1 MPGRRGAGEH
11 QGTGDVV
18 RLLSI
23 FLGVFLSAVLL
34 LGVLPRDPDVR
45 LRLLQLW
52 LLSPIMLAGG
62 CGLAF
67 LFPTT
72 IFRIAEIVRIA
83 APAIAVVAAVRGAW
97 AHVPALL
104 VLGLVFHVVRWVA
117 KEAVAGR
124 GFSGALRD
132 ARYLFQDLADRGR
145 GRPPGSRQP
154 PSSREPPAPGLPD
167 ERLPEG

>member
-18 RLLSI
+18 RLLNI

-34 LGVLPRDPDVR
+34 LGVLPSDPEMR
-45 LRLLQLW
+45 LGLLQLW

-67 LFPTT
+67 LFP
-72 IFRIAEIVRIA
+72 IPIVRITEIVRVA
-83 APAIAVVAAVRGAW
+83 APVVAVVAAFRGAW

-117 KEAVAGR
+117 KEAAAGR
-124 GFSGALRD
+124 GLSGALRD
-132 ARYLFQDLADRGR
+132 ALYLFQDLADRGR
-145 GRPPGSRQP
+145 GRPQGSRQP
-154 PSSREPPAPGLPD
+154 PSSRQPPTPGLPD
-167 ERLPEG
+167 EHPPEG